1 MRWLKTFIVRCYL
14 NNIGGVTVWNRSTAI
29 GLQSRRTGARN
40 LREFSIRFQRLVAFD
55 FFYAWDLCPPQSSNG
70 VHYTV
75 MLTIFLIILKIVTVK
90 LFALFL

>member
-14 NNIGGVTVWNRSTAI
+14 NNIGVDRLESIYCHWVAESAYRRSESPRI
-29 GLQSRRTGARN
+29 QHPLSEARS
-40 LREFSIRFQRLVAFD
+40 FRL
-55 FFYAWDLCPPQSSNG
+55 FYAWDLCPPQSSNG